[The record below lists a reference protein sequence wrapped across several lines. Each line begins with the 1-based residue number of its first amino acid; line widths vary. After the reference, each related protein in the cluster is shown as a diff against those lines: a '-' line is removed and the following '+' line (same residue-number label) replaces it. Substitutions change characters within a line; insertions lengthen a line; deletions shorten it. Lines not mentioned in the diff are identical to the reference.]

1 MYTYSLIVDRKS
13 YTLPAKNIRLVEE
26 MERVAHID
34 SIRGMSTR
42 DKFEEI
48 LRFIVDTLGESNAK
62 GVLGSVSVDEV
73 DLSAVTVTFR
83 MIVDAYNKP
92 IADYNARKSSEV
104 FASIPTDKLD
114 KVSKLMEV
122 AKEAVDDQSR

>member
-13 YTLPAKNIRLVEE
+13 YTLPPKNIRLVEE
-26 MERVAHID
+26 MERVSRVD

-48 LRFIVDTLGESNAK
+48 LRFIVGTLGEHNAK
-62 GVLGSVSVDEV
+62 EILGSVSIDEV
-73 DLSAVTVTFR
+73 DLSTVTITFR

-92 IADYNARKSSEV
+92 ISDYNTKKNNEV
-104 FASIPTDKLD
+104 FASIPSDKIE
-114 KVSKLMEV
+114 KMSKLMEA
-122 AKEAVDDQSR
+122 AKEAADDQSR